1 MSDDAS
7 KLKKVKIET
16 SVDFNASDV
25 KIDGVELYYSQSGKT
40 ELRDTAGLTIFN
52 NGNWT
57 TQAKNRVPKFT
68 QLALET
74 SVSRSVIQAF
84 KSSGGNAN
92 GYVLPSWIIGE
103 NDWDSSLTDEE
114 LSDLG
119 VIVPGQPVSDDE
131 GALEENN
138 KSDAS
143 VMEKKIPWEGFDA
156 EMFANDFGGTD
167 NILQQLSLRNLKYPI
182 DADYGNTQDYIQINQ
197 FTYKAPNRNVI
208 FGSEDTQSFAA
219 QITQG
224 IPTTSKIE
232 KAIGLVKLPMPN
244 DLKDTNNVSW
254 DQDQMNTL
262 TAAMAG
268 AVMRGIPD
276 AYNTISEVVTGNLGI
291 KGLWNKAQSAGASM
305 LGEGKKVL
313 DAVNTQGSQA
323 QAMAHSMVG
332 SSVLNMLNMSASSE
346 SILARGFGVIPNDN
360 MELLFRSPTLREFTF
375 SWIISPRSREEAK
388 KVNNIIRFFKQGM
401 AVKKKKGTAGGASLF
416 LHTPNVFDIAFKTSK
431 YKNELTNE
439 NISVMKMKTCALVSC
454 GVEYTPGTSGWQAYE
469 KGQPVSVT
477 MALRFKEL
485 EPIFDTDYSD
495 NYFDFMDREDLDPV
509 SMDAVGY

>member
-1 MSDDAS
+1 MSIS
-7 KLKKVKIET
+7 KGHENQKKNKVRDYKYGGATYTLFYEQ
-16 SVDFNASDV
+16 S
-25 KIDGVELYYSQSGKT
+25 SGKS
-40 ELRDTAGLTIFN
+40 ELVRQDWSGFIPTGTTVVFDNGGWNEDGTNDSNLVAAGLDVVHDQIIVDIN
-52 NGNWT
+52 
-57 TQAKNRVPKFT
+57 AAYK
-68 QLALET
+68 
-74 SVSRSVIQAF
+74 I
-84 KSSGGNAN
+84 SGGNAN
-92 GYVLPSWIIGE
+92 GGILPEYVENKIG
-103 NDWDSSLTDEE
+103 L
-114 LSDLG
+114 
-119 VIVPGQPVSDDE
+119 I
-131 GALEENN
+131 EEN
-138 KSDAS
+138 A
-143 VMEKKIPWEGFDA
+143 KKKEGDNEGSTNIEPWIGFDA
-156 EMFANDFGGTD
+156 ELFANDFGGTD

-197 FTYKAPNRNVI
+197 FTYKAPNRDVI
-208 FGSEDTQSFAA
+208 FGSEEGPGFA
-219 QITQG
+219 QQVTKG
-224 IPTTSKIE
+224 LPTTSKIE
-232 KAIGLVKLPMPN
+232 KPIGLVKLPMPN

-268 AVMRGIPD
+268 AVMRGIPQ
-276 AYNTISEVVTGNLGI
+276 AAGTIGKAFGGQFGEVFKDMQKAGSAMFQTGQDI
-291 KGLWNKAQSAGASM
+291 WT
-305 LGEGKKVL
+305 E
-313 DAVNTQGSQA
+313 VNQKGSQA
-323 QAMAHSMVG
+323 QAMAHTMIG
-332 SSVLNMLNMSASSE
+332 SSVLNMLGFSASAE

-375 SWIISPRSREEAK
+375 SWIISPRSKEEAK

-439 NISVMKMKTCALVSC
+439 NISVMKIKTCALVSC

-509 SMDAVGY
+509 SIDAVGY

>member
-1 MSDDAS
+1 MSS
-7 KLKKVKIET
+7 ISNKKNKVKTYTYGNKRYHLFYDRET
-16 SVDFNASDV
+16 GSHTLERHGFISHTIVFDGTPAGGGGFNEEGANDSNLSAAGLQNVQNDILKDINTAFQNSGGTANGSVLPAWVDNKKDSVLGTEELDEEQKGSVD
-25 KIDGVELYYSQSGKT
+25 VE
-40 ELRDTAGLTIFN
+40 
-52 NGNWT
+52 
-57 TQAKNRVPKFT
+57 P
-68 QLALET
+68 
-74 SVSRSVIQAF
+74 
-84 KSSGGNAN
+84 
-92 GYVLPSWIIGE
+92 WI
-103 NDWDSSLTDEE
+103 
-114 LSDLG
+114 
-119 VIVPGQPVSDDE
+119 
-131 GALEENN
+131 
-138 KSDAS
+138 
-143 VMEKKIPWEGFDA
+143 GFDA
-156 EMFANDFGGTD
+156 ELFANDFGGTD
-167 NILQQLSLRNLKYPI
+167 NILQKLSLRNLKYPI

-208 FGSEDTQSFAA
+208 FGSENTQSFAG
-219 QITQG
+219 QITKG

-232 KAIGLVKLPMPN
+232 KPIGLVKLPMPN

-268 AVMRGIPD
+268 AVMRGIPG
-276 AYNTISEVVTGNLGI
+276 AYDTIGDVMSGNFGEAFQQV
-291 KGLWNKAQSAGASM
+291 KNAAGGV
-305 LGEGKKVL
+305 LGEGKEIFK
-313 DAVNTQGSQA
+313 AIKTSGSQA
-323 QAMAHSMVG
+323 QAMANSMIG
-332 SSVLNMLNMSASSE
+332 SSVLNMIGFGASAE

-439 NISVMKMKTCALVSC
+439 NISVMKIKTCALVSC

-509 SMDAVGY
+509 SPDAVGY

>member
-7 KLKKVKIET
+7 KLKKVKIE
-16 SVDFNASDV
+16 SDVDFSASAV
-25 KIDGVELYYSQSGKT
+25 KIDGVELYYSQSGKA
-40 ELRDTAGLTIFN
+40 ELRDTAGLTLWS
-52 NGNWT
+52 NGEWT
-57 TQAKNRVPKFT
+57 TQAKNRVPNFT
-68 QLALET
+68 QLSL
-74 SVSRSVIQAF
+74 RSSINDGIIKAF
-84 KSSGGNAN
+84 KDNGGNAN
-92 GYVLPSWIIGE
+92 GFILPSWMTDNSEGT
-103 NDWDSSLTDEE
+103 NNTLTDEE
-114 LSDLG
+114 LSDMG
-119 VIVPGQPVSDDE
+119 IIVPGQTVSDDE

-138 KSDAS
+138 KTNATL
-143 VMEKKIPWEGFDA
+143 MEKKIPWEGFDA

-208 FGSEDTQSFAA
+208 FGSEDTQSFAD
-219 QITQG
+219 QITKG

-232 KAIGLVKLPMPN
+232 KPIGLVKLPMPN

-276 AYNTISEVVTGNLGI
+276 TFDTIGDVMSGNFGEAFE
-291 KGLWNKAQSAGASM
+291 KVKSAAGGVLS
-305 LGEGKKVL
+305 EGKKIFN
-313 DAVNTQGSQA
+313 AVNEQGSQA
-323 QAMAHSMVG
+323 QAMAHSMIG
-332 SSVLNMLNMSASSE
+332 SSVLNMLNMSASAE

-375 SWIISPRSREEAK
+375 SWIISPRNKEEAK

-439 NISVMKMKTCALVSC
+439 NISVMKIKTCALVSC

-509 SMDAVGY
+509 SIDAVGY

>member
-1 MSDDAS
+1 MSTKPGEKIRTTENSDLYKVSVDGTVRDIILFADFDKGTQELRYTLNPTGSQIKYTTTVSTIYENNEWTDLGKSLLSDDERSSIEDAN
-7 KLKKVKIET
+7 KLNLDK
-16 SVDFNASDV
+16 
-25 KIDGVELYYSQSGKT
+25 
-40 ELRDTAGLTIFN
+40 
-52 NGNWT
+52 
-57 TQAKNRVPKFT
+57 
-68 QLALET
+68 ALET
-74 SVSRSVIQAF
+74 G
-84 KSSGGNAN
+84 GGNAN
-92 GYVLPSWIIGE
+92 NLNGGTTTTNTGITTSTAGTTVGDKDAKI
-103 NDWDSSLTDEE
+103 EE
-114 LSDLG
+114 
-119 VIVPGQPVSDDE
+119 
-131 GALEENN
+131 
-138 KSDAS
+138 
-143 VMEKKIPWEGFDA
+143 PWAGFDA

-197 FTYKAPNRNVI
+197 FTYKAPNRNII
-208 FGSEDTQSFAA
+208 FGSEDGPNFA
-219 QITQG
+219 QQVTKG
-224 IPTTSKIE
+224 IPSTSKIE
-232 KAIGLVKLPMPN
+232 KPIGLVKLPMPN

-268 AVMRGIPD
+268 AVMRGIP
-276 AYNTISEVVTGNLGI
+276 AAGNTIAKVFRGKFGDAFKDIQDGAGGI
-291 KGLWNKAQSAGASM
+291 LNQGEEIWN
-305 LGEGKKVL
+305 
-313 DAVNTQGSQA
+313 AVNQDGSQA
-323 QAMAHSMVG
+323 QAMAHTMIG
-332 SSVLNMLNMSASSE
+332 SSVLNMLGFGASAE

-375 SWIISPRSREEAK
+375 SWIISPRSKEEAK

-439 NISVMKMKTCALVSC
+439 NISVMKIKTCALVSC

-509 SMDAVGY
+509 SIDAVGY

>member
-1 MSDDAS
+1 MSNLLGDSNTASGLDAHKYKKVGERTYGDGTYNLFYDANSGSQKLEKKGLLGGVIFEDGEFTVLGGKDQNISSTGPENVQNDILNSINTAFQNSGGTANGSILPAWIDNKKISDD
-7 KLKKVKIET
+7 
-16 SVDFNASDV
+16 
-25 KIDGVELYYSQSGKT
+25 T
-40 ELRDTAGLTIFN
+40 EIKEEQKG
-52 NGNWT
+52 T
-57 TQAKNRVPKFT
+57 T
-68 QLALET
+68 
-74 SVSRSVIQAF
+74 
-84 KSSGGNAN
+84 
-92 GYVLPSWIIGE
+92 
-103 NDWDSSLTDEE
+103 
-114 LSDLG
+114 
-119 VIVPGQPVSDDE
+119 
-131 GALEENN
+131 N
-138 KSDAS
+138 K
-143 VMEKKIPWEGFDA
+143 PWEGFDA
-156 EMFANDFGGTD
+156 EMFASDFGGTD
-167 NILQQLSLRNLKYPI
+167 NILQKLSLRNLKYPI

-197 FTYKAPNRNVI
+197 FTYKAPNRDVI
-208 FGSEDTQSFAA
+208 FGSEEGAGFA
-219 QITQG
+219 QQVTKG
-224 IPTTSKIE
+224 IASTSKIE
-232 KAIGLVKLPMPN
+232 KPIGLVKLPMPN

-268 AVMRGIPD
+268 AVMRGIPQAGETIGKAFGGQFGEVFQDMKD
-276 AYNTISEVVTGNLGI
+276 AGSAMFKTGQDI
-291 KGLWNKAQSAGASM
+291 WKAVDQ
-305 LGEGKKVL
+305 K
-313 DAVNTQGSQA
+313 GSQA
-323 QAMAHSMVG
+323 QAMAHTMIG
-332 SSVLNMLNMSASSE
+332 SSVLNMLGFSASAE

-375 SWIISPRSREEAK
+375 SWIISPRSKEEAK

-439 NISVMKMKTCALVSC
+439 NISVMKIKTCALVSC

-509 SMDAVGY
+509 SPDAVGY